1 MKRITTYLMIMTVV
15 AAVCMPSVALALTN
29 PTVPSGIGGSALT
42 GSGAVRIINDIVNTL
57 ITVAVVIGIG
67 YFVFG
72 AIQYFVLENNVKG
85 KATMKNAAIGI
96 GLILAIGLIVQ
107 TIAAWINRGL
117 NLG

>member
-1 MKRITTYLMIMTVV
+1 MTIAVV
-15 AAVCMPSVALALTN
+15 VTVCMPSVALALTN

-42 GSGAVRIINDIVNTL
+42 GSGIVRIINDVVNTL

-72 AIQYFVLENNVKG
+72 AIQYFALGDNKKG
-85 KATMKNAAIGI
+85 KETMKNAAIGI